1 MPDFIKR
8 RDALAA
14 VASVASTALF
24 SSGAQAAESTP
35 PTRRPIPGMVSEL
48 SPEVEARKK
57 NAFIMI
63 PYGMFVLGV
72 TDGESLYAG
81 TINWVMQSAYKE
93 PLFTMGVRRP
103 GEFGL
108 PYDDE
113 VYRTLVKT
121 GKFSLSFLGESQ
133 ADIARAFLQS
143 VTVEEDTINGYKFH
157 TEKTGGPI
165 LDDAPAWFEA
175 EVHEEMAVGD
185 HSIFICKVINAGNTV
200 EQKLL
205 MDRDAT
211 RRPRSWL
218 TDKPA

>member
-1 MPDFIKR
+1 MPDM
-8 RDALAA
+8 
-14 VASVASTALF
+14 T
-24 SSGAQAAESTP
+24 
-35 PTRRPIPGMVSEL
+35 SEL
-48 SPEVEARKK
+48 SAEVEAQKK

-72 TDGESLYAG
+72 ADGENLYAG

-93 PLFTMGVRRP
+93 PLFSMGVRRP

-113 VYRTLVKT
+113 VYRTLVKS
-121 GKFSLSFLGESQ
+121 GRFSLSFLGESQ
-133 ADIARAFLQS
+133 ADIARAFLQP
-143 VTVEEDTINGYKFH
+143 VTVEGGKINGYDFH
-157 TEKTGGPI
+157 TDMTGGPI

-175 EVHEEMAVGD
+175 EVQGEMAAGD
-185 HSIFICKVINAGNTV
+185 HSVFISKVINAGNTV
-200 EQKLL
+200 EQRLL

-218 TDKPA
+218 SG

>member
-1 MPDFIKR
+1 MSELIKR

-14 VASVASTALF
+14 AAGIVSTSLLAKG
-24 SSGAQAAESTP
+24 SQAAESTSP
-35 PTRRPIPGMVSEL
+35 ARRTVQELTSEL
-48 SPEVEARKK
+48 SPDVEARKK

-72 TDGESLYAG
+72 TDGENLYAG

-108 PYDDE
+108 PYDDA
-113 VYRTLVKT
+113 VYRALVKT
-121 GKFSLSFLGESQ
+121 GRFSLSFLGESQ
-133 ADIARAFLQS
+133 ADIARAFLQP
-143 VTVEEDTINGYKFH
+143 VTVDGETINGYGFH
-157 TEKTGGPI
+157 TDMTGGPI

-175 EVHEEMAVGD
+175 QVQGEMAAAD
-185 HSIFICKVINAGNTV
+185 HSIFLSKVINAGNTV

-218 TDKPA
+218 SASS

>member
-1 MPDFIKR
+1 MSDLMKR

-14 VASVASTALF
+14 AAGIVSTSLF
-24 SSGAQAAESTP
+24 VNAARAAESASPQRP
-35 PTRRPIPGMVSEL
+35 PVPGLNSGL
-48 SPEVEARKK
+48 SPEVEAQKK

-72 TDGESLYAG
+72 SDGGNLYAG
-81 TINWVMQSAYKE
+81 TINWVMQSAYTE

-103 GEFGL
+103 GEYGL

-121 GKFSLSFLGESQ
+121 GSFSLSFLGESQ
-133 ADIARAFLQS
+133 ADIARAFLQP
-143 VTVEEDTINGYKFH
+143 VTVEGDTINGYRFH
-157 TEKTGGPI
+157 REQTGGPI

-175 EVHEEMAVGD
+175 EVQGEMAAAD
-185 HSIFICKVINAGNTV
+185 HSIFLSRVINAGNTI
-200 EQKLL
+200 EQQLL

-218 TDKPA
+218 PAQP